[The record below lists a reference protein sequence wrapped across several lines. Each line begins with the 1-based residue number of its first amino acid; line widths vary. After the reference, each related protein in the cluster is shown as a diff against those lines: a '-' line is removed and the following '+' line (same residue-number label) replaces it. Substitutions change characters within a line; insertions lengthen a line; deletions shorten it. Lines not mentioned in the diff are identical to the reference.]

1 MIHAFLLERSPE
13 SFGDY
18 FDQHNKANNQADM
31 PRNASL
37 CASVMP
43 NPSDAI
49 TISIH
54 CGSGDH
60 ATSIILPRHHHLA
73 RKLEELVSSGMT
85 TQTQPLAQQP
95 DVIRALSLVV
105 KYINDS
111 RHEGPDSSI
120 AALFNSLCPPPRRV
134 SAYVGDAQVSSQRAY
149 HHPPEQPVA
158 RTRYRRGGKH
168 CARSVKHCNVI
179 GCDNI
184 SVSHGLCRGH
194 GGGRRYHY
202 MGCSKSAQSR
212 SVFCWSHGGGRRCE
226 VESCMRCRKSKH
238 FCSAHVHLE
247 KASPKTYRRGDELL
261 MMILNDA
268 NEYPAPRH
276 TPYYATLP
284 SLQEALK
291 NTQHTSMID

>member
-1 MIHAFLLERSPE
+1 CTHHDDLGPMIHAFLLERSPE

-54 CGSGDH
+54 CGRGDH

-95 DVIRALSLVV
+95 DVIHALSLVV

-120 AALFNSLCPPPRRV
+120 AARFVR
-134 SAYVGDAQVSSQRAY
+134 
-149 HHPPEQPVA
+149 HHAV
-158 RTRYRRGGKH
+158 
-168 CARSVKHCNVI
+168 
-179 GCDNI
+179 
-184 SVSHGLCRGH
+184 
-194 GGGRRYHY
+194 
-202 MGCSKSAQSR
+202 
-212 SVFCWSHGGGRRCE
+212 
-226 VESCMRCRKSKH
+226 
-238 FCSAHVHLE
+238 
-247 KASPKTYRRGDELL
+247 
-261 MMILNDA
+261 
-268 NEYPAPRH
+268 
-276 TPYYATLP
+276 
-284 SLQEALK
+284 
-291 NTQHTSMID
+291 